1 VSAAR
6 RTDGAMRSGGHVPE
20 DRPPRVV
27 LTVADAAADADP
39 AKRAARNAL
48 YADGVRRHGGEP
60 VLLDAGTAPA
70 DRDAALAIMDGLL
83 LTGGADLDP
92 GTYGQPV
99 AGAGGPEAGRDDLE
113 RTAWA
118 AAAARGAPVLGICRG
133 LQAINVFSGGTLLQ
147 HVDGHSGPA
156 LGEGPAL
163 VHPLTVE
170 PGTRLAVI
178 LGVHAAGR
186 RPGGPSTAGEPEP
199 LAVNSYHHQ
208 AVRPGD
214 LAPGLVASAFAGSP
228 VGPLVEALEA
238 PGVRFVV
245 GVQCHPER
253 LGSTPPAFDRL
264 WAAFVAACRE
274 AAATGR

>member
-1 VSAAR
+1 VSRAR
-6 RTDGAMRSGGHVPE
+6 PASRPAPDCLPPAGP
-20 DRPPRVV
+20 PPRIV
-27 LTVADAAADADP
+27 LTVADAAVDPDP

-60 VLLDAGTAPA
+60 VLLDASTSAA
-70 DRDAALAIMDGLL
+70 DRDAALATMDGLL
-83 LTGGADLDP
+83 LSGGADLDP
-92 GTYGQPV
+92 AAYGQPV
-99 AGAGGPEAGRDDLE
+99 AGAGATEPGRDQLE
-113 RTAWA
+113 RAAWG
-118 AAAARGAPVLGICRG
+118 AAAARGVPVLGICRG
-133 LQAINVFSGGTLLQ
+133 LQAINVFAGGALLQ

-163 VHPLTVE
+163 VHPLAVE
-170 PGTRLAVI
+170 PGTRLAAI
-178 LGVHAAGR
+178 LGVQAAAAAGPGR
-186 RPGGPSTAGEPEP
+186 PREPGGPRT

-228 VGPLVEALEA
+228 AGLLVEALEA
-238 PGVRFVV
+238 PGRRFVL

-253 LGSTPPAFDRL
+253 LESTPQAFERL

-274 AAATGR
+274 ARDRG